1 MSFDK
6 YIDPKFEYDVYV
18 QSVYDGDTVTV
29 DIKLGFDVV
38 LSKQKI
44 RLFGVNTPEMRG
56 EDKENGKKVRDYV
69 RSKILNKHIKMN
81 SLKDKT
87 GKYGRFLGILHYTED
102 DKTICLNQELLD
114 KEMAVEFML

>member
-6 YIDPKFEYDVYV
+6 YIDQKFE
-18 QSVYDGDTVTV
+18 YDGDTVTV

-56 EDKENGKKVRDYV
+56 EDKENGKRVRDYV

-102 DKTICLNQELLD
+102 DKTICLNPS
-114 KEMAVEFML
+114 KIHF